1 MPKKIGK
8 TAPVFFVEDD
18 AGIIDVYTMA
28 FKIAKIDVEVI
39 KLGQEAIQKIKE
51 MQAGGRE
58 KPGLVLLDLMLPDIN
73 GIEVFKEIKNNEKT
87 KDIPV
92 FVTSNYTLDQI
103 PQMEKIQPEKFIL
116 KTDITPTNLVAMVKT
131 ELSK

>member
-39 KLGQEAIQKIKE
+39 KLGQEAIQK
-51 MQAGGRE
+51 
-58 KPGLVLLDLMLPDIN
+58 
-73 GIEVFKEIKNNEKT
+73 IKNNEKT